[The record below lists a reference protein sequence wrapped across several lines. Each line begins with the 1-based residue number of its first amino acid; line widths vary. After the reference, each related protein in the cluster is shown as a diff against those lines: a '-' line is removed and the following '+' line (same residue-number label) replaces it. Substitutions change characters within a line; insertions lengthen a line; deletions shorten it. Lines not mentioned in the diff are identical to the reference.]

1 MERPNGKKI
10 FMIIDGSAILY
21 RAFHAMPNLTSPEG
35 IPTGA
40 LSGFFSMLL
49 KLMQHV
55 QPDYLAVAFDRGK
68 PTFRQQMYVG
78 YHANRPKAPD
88 ELKDQF
94 ASVRETLAAIGIP
107 VYEID
112 GFEGDDLV
120 GSINQKLNE
129 ERQDLLVYIVTGDRD
144 MLQLVD
150 DDTRVLMPV
159 KGISEV
165 MIFDTARVIEKYG
178 IRPDQVVDLKAFMGD
193 ASDNYPGVPGVGPK
207 TAMNLLLE
215 YEHFETVF
223 EKISEIEAKNPKLAT
238 KLAEN
243 ADQAFM
249 AKKLATIDTHVPFV
263 FSFEEC
269 DVTLFTKEKFTQA
282 FKKYSF
288 NTLTK
293 RLDDVF
299 ENNGNSKAQ
308 MKLI

>member
-1 MERPNGKKI
+1 MERPDGKKI

-21 RAFHAMPNLTSPEG
+21 RAFHAMPPLTSPEG

-55 QPDYLAVAFDRGK
+55 KPDYLAVAFDRGK

-94 ASVRETLAAIGIP
+94 SSVRETLADVGIP

-129 ERQDLLVYIVTGDRD
+129 ERDDMLVYIVTGDRD

-150 DDTRVLMPV
+150 EDTRVLMPV

-165 MIFDTARVIEKYG
+165 AIYDSARVVEKYG

-223 EKISEIEAKNPKLAT
+223 EKISEIEKKNPKLAT

-243 ADQAFM
+243 ADQAFL

-263 FSFEEC
+263 FSLKDC
-269 DVTLFTKEKFTQA
+269 DVALFTKEKFINA

-299 ENNGNSKAQ
+299 GENGKSKTQ